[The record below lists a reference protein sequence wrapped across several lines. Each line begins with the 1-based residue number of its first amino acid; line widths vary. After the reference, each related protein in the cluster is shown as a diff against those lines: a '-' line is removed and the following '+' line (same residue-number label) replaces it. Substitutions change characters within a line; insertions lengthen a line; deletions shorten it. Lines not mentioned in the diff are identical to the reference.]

1 MKYICIYIRNKK
13 INMKICYTIKI
24 DFDNPCENEQLC
36 KPPRRGGGKKLS
48 HYGDLEYI
56 DNNDTMSRNNVE
68 NVCLESGLGLLT
80 GINKFII
87 LRHFYY
93 LA

>member
-1 MKYICIYIRNKK
+1 M
-13 INMKICYTIKI
+13 
-24 DFDNPCENEQLC
+24 
-36 KPPRRGGGKKLS
+36 S
-48 HYGDLEYI
+48 YGDLEYI

-80 GINKFII
+80 EINKFII

-93 LA
+93 LTKI